1 MPNDG
6 PRTPLLSP
14 TPELPDDT
22 PVERL
27 DMAPRI
33 QHVLKTEGLKTV
45 GEVRET
51 ADDVLL
57 SFQNLGIGSV
67 AYLRET
73 LGLPSCDGVRPTTGL
88 KGNFP

>member
-1 MPNDG
+1 MPKDG
-6 PRTPLLSP
+6 SQTPLLSP

-27 DMAPRI
+27 NMAPRI
-33 QHVLKTEGLKTV
+33 QRVLKIEGLKTV

-51 ADDVLL
+51 SDDVLL

-67 AYLRET
+67 SYLRET
-73 LGLPSCDGVRPTTGL
+73 LGLPSCDGVRPATGP
-88 KGNFP
+88 KVKK